1 MQRPL
6 RDRRVLQKSEN
17 GTRSRT
23 EERRTNNWIIF
34 SCRKRPTPRVS
45 FSVFSKIAPKPLISP
60 QNLPISHQNL
70 PISHQNRF
78 LPDIHVGS
86 ISYRYP
92 NYITYSIFNY
102 HLCLIRHYRLL
113 LMPHRALLVLTYALY
128 GIFNYQL
135 CLIRHKQL
143 FLKYHLCR
151 MRH

>member
-1 MQRPL
+1 MKYDINDNLQNKRKKRIKPNNL
-6 RDRRVLQKSEN
+6 LTERDLLPGLFSISIK
-17 GTRSRT
+17 
-23 EERRTNNWIIF
+23 II
-34 SCRKRPTPRVS
+34 S
-45 FSVFSKIAPKPLISP
+45 KPLISP

-70 PISHQNRF
+70 PISHQNHF
-78 LPDIHVGS
+78 LPDIHVGN